1 VLRLVFLGP
10 PGAGKGTIAGVL
22 IKELNVP
29 QVSTGDMLRD
39 AIRHAKPLGLRAKEF
54 MEKGQLV
61 PDEIVIQLVAERLK
75 GDAKN
80 GFILDGFPRT
90 PEQARSLDKTLH
102 DHEMPLDLAIYF
114 RTSLPMIIKRLSG
127 RRICGQ
133 CGKNYHTTNFRPKKE
148 GVCDACGSKL
158 IQRADDHEDVVTDR
172 LRVYERQ
179 TAPLIEYYRE
189 KGNLAEVDGD
199 LDVEPLIAILKD
211 LFAKRIGH
219 R

>member
-1 VLRLVFLGP
+1 MLRLVFLGP
-10 PGAGKGTIAGVL
+10 PGAGKGTIAQVL
-22 IKELNVP
+22 VKELQVP

-39 AIRHAKPLGLRAKEF
+39 AVRHGKPLGLRAKEY
-54 MEKGQLV
+54 MDKGQLV
-61 PDEIVIQLVAERLK
+61 PDDIVISLVAERLK

-90 PEQARSLDKTLH
+90 PEQGESLDRTLH
-102 DHEMPLDLAIYF
+102 AHGMPLDLAIYF

-133 CGKNYHTTNFRPKKE
+133 CGKNYHTTNFRPKIE
-148 GVCDACGSKL
+148 GICDACGSKL
-158 IQRADDHEDVVTDR
+158 VQRPDDREEVVTDR

-179 TAPLIEYYRE
+179 TAPLIEYYSN
-189 KGNLAEVDGD
+189 KKTLAEVDGD

-211 LFAKRIGH
+211 LFAKRIGY